1 MRAKSI
7 KNKARVNAELSPAEL
22 KILLK
27 KAQRD
32 HANAGNYIALL
43 EQEVG
48 VWRAGGSVDQDKW
61 ASMEK
66 ALGLAP
72 GELAKIAPAPSSSN
86 SLGPTTKM
94 AGEAASGGRRTPAFD
109 RLSDGE
115 ASRPLSPS
123 GVEESEREEWL
134 RREND
139 LQDQLAKAVSETGC
153 VRRDGRSRRLTRIAH
168 RNRNNSPL
176 INLSASC
183 AKRLPR

>member
-22 KILLK
+22 KQLLK

-32 HANAGNYIALL
+32 HANARAYIALL
-43 EQEVG
+43 EQELA
-48 VWRAGGSVDQDKW
+48 VWREGGQVETENW

-72 GELAKIAPAPSSSN
+72 GELATLTAGSNGAGASSTTSSNRLTPDSAAPRAPA
-86 SLGPTTKM
+86 L
-94 AGEAASGGRRTPAFD
+94 D

-115 ASRPLSPS
+115 SSRPMSPS
-123 GVEESEREEWL
+123 IEEGEREEWL

-139 LQDQLAKAVSETGC
+139 LQDQLAKAVSQR
-153 VRRDGRSRRLTRIAH
+153 VPDRKRR
-168 RNRNNSPL
+168 SP
-176 INLSASC
+176 C
-183 AKRLPR
+183 